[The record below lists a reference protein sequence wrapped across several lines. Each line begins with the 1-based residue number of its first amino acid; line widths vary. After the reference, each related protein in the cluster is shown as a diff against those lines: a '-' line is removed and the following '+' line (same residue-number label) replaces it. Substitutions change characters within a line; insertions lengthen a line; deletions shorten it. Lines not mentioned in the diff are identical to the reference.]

1 MALFKEITNNKGV
14 VSRYFRISSVN
25 MDTDS
30 NELLITVKEYTDN
43 NYREKEKSVE
53 ALQSSINIKQN
64 YIIKLNE
71 NYKDNESEI
80 TEQNQEINS
89 LLDSLNES
97 FDKEYFTNINV
108 YTFALEDI
116 NYSLSSCYTLLKT
129 LDFFSDSKD
138 V

>member
-1 MALFKEITNNKGV
+1 
-14 VSRYFRISSVN
+14 